1 MLSVGETWLNEQLFQ
16 RLNMEEVKNYEQPIQ
31 FVTGFAG
38 TLSLGGGVFD
48 LVSRSNA
55 VAGIL
60 TGDGI

>member
-1 MLSVGETWLNEQLFQ
+1 MFELELSESDS
-16 RLNMEEVKNYEQPIQ
+16 EEELLS
-31 FVTGFAG
+31 FGTDLAG

-60 TGDGI
+60 TGDG

>member
-1 MLSVGETWLNEQLFQ
+1 MFELELFESDSDEELLS
-16 RLNMEEVKNYEQPIQ
+16 